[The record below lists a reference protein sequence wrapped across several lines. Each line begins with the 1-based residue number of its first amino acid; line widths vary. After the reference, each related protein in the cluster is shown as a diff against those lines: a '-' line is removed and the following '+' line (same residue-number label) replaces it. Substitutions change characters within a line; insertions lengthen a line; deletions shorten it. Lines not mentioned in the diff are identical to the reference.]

1 MLASDRLRRFTRRV
15 HIPRVSTMVSS
26 SGSGVFVGAAGLN
39 WGSTCMFESID
50 MKDCSDK
57 DESGGAYG
65 YKVKSVAAGSQESSQ
80 TVTNATTGCG
90 KVRTVYREKIDF
102 EN

>member
-1 MLASDRLRRFTRRV
+1 MLASDRLRRFTRWV
-15 HIPRVSTMVSS
+15 HIPRVSTMASS
-26 SGSGVFVGAAGLN
+26 SGSGVFVGAARLN
-39 WGSTCMFESID
+39 WGSTCMLELSID
-50 MKDCSDK
+50 TKDCSND

-65 YKVKSVAAGSQESSQ
+65 YKVKNVAVGSRESSQ

-90 KVRTVYREKIDF
+90 KVMVCREKIDF